1 VSASAQPE
9 FPPPPAEA
17 EALSRQLR
25 ARIAAEIEAN
35 GGCIPFSRYMEM
47 VLYEPGLGYYRAGST
62 KLGRAGDFITAP
74 EISTLF
80 GRCIARQIAQVLG
93 ALGGGCVLEFGAGSG
108 RLAVDV
114 LNELETHDALPER
127 YFIMEVSGELRAR
140 QRSTLERAVPH
151 LAVRVQW
158 LDTLPPQA
166 MIGVM
171 LANEVLDAMPVARVR
186 KRAAGGWCELCVAC
200 DQEAFAWQEGPVI
213 SSGPLALQL
222 DAIESQCGGE
232 LPAGYTTEINLHLM
246 PWFRT
251 LSDSLERGAV
261 VVIDYG
267 YSRREYYHPERRDGT
282 LLCHYR
288 HRVHDDPFL
297 LVGLQDIT
305 ASVDFSAAAEAADAA
320 GFEVAGYTTQAQ
332 FLLALGLTDVLTSAA
347 EAEPAHWLALA
358 QQAKQLTIPSEM
370 GERFKV
376 LAVTKNFVQPLR
388 GFALANQL
396 QRL

>member
-1 VSASAQPE
+1 
-9 FPPPPAEA
+9 
-17 EALSRQLR
+17 
-25 ARIAAEIEAN
+25 
-35 GGCIPFSRYMEM
+35 MEM